1 MESTPHHVVA
11 DKATRIVAVVTV
23 SGLAALAGWI
33 SYHHMLLLAR
43 RSGQTGVDAH
53 AFPLTVDGLDLI
65 GVLVL
70 LADRRTGRRSG
81 WLPWTV
87 LTVGTIA
94 SISANI
100 AVAPDNPIARAISGW
115 SAVALLAAAKM
126 LAHLFEP
133 AEPIHQHPDAASTAD
148 RLVSTGA
155 TPSQR
160 EAAHARAP
168 EGTVPAGGRARR
180 RVDSTA
186 TRRVPISSAA
196 YARWCAI
203 WDATRDI
210 PAATRDIARA
220 HGVSLRTLQFIRSA
234 GEAGQLTPPPDR
246 PTSPPAHASASATDD
261 AESAPAG
268 SGTAEPGPQPAVD
281 RQPA

>member
-1 MESTPHHVVA
+1 MEPTPRHGVA

-87 LTVGTIA
+87 LSVGTIA

-100 AVAPDNPIARAISGW
+100 AVAPDNLVARAISGW

-133 AEPIHQHPDAASTAD
+133 AEPAHRHPLPVTVTPDPSSSQISELPASEPPPD
-148 RLVSTGA
+148 GA
-155 TPSQR
+155 TPVGDR
-160 EAAHARAP
+160 EWRLNNGNAA
-168 EGTVPAGGRARR
+168 G
-180 RVDSTA
+180 
-186 TRRVPISSAA
+186 RVPTTPAA

-203 WDATRDI
+203 WAATRDL
-210 PAATRDIARA
+210 PAATRDVARA

-234 GEAGQLTPPPDR
+234 GEAGQLTPPPPDR
-246 PTSPPAHASASATDD
+246 PDPVSAGPAEHAQRDLAD
-261 AESAPAG
+261 PVG
-268 SGTAEPGPQPAVD
+268 PEPDPQPD
-281 RQPA
+281 LTRQPV